1 MIVYR
6 GVASQSS
13 RLGRREEIS
22 IILPP
27 ELVSE
32 RKIPLTEKGIFLPQV
47 TLATKIPFAVQPFQM
62 KFASRISFGER
73 SDKLQSAAAGSSFL
87 RSSSQLQPPSCRRG
101 TKPSGLS
108 CYLLGGKEI
117 SIIHPRDVVYEK
129 LERMFKLYT

>member
-1 MIVYR
+1 MYYTAKNRGLQPFFASVSGAREIAIYR
-6 GVASQSS
+6 CVASQSS

-47 TLATKIPFAVQPFQM
+47 ALATKILFAVQPFQM

-73 SDKLQSAAAGSSFL
+73 SDKLEFESL
-87 RSSSQLQPPSCRRG
+87 H
-101 TKPSGLS
+101 TK
-108 CYLLGGKEI
+108 K
-117 SIIHPRDVVYEK
+117 SIPVGMLFWFSLDYFPLPEA
-129 LERMFKLYT
+129 